1 MRCFIVVDDVYEYE
15 YEYEYEKNDFKS
27 KSSSVISV
35 FQICIDMGR
44 QIVLSL
50 SLFFLSFL
58 LPSSP
63 SSFSLLLRILFYL

>member
-44 QIVLSL
+44 
-50 SLFFLSFL
+50 
-58 LPSSP
+58 
-63 SSFSLLLRILFYL
+63 